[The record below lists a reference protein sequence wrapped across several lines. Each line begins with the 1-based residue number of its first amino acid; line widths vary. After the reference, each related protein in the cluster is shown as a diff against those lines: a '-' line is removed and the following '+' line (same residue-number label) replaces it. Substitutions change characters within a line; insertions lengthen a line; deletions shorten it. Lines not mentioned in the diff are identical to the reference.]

1 MPYPRCRIESLNCAC
16 DVVERDVVR
25 VAVSEVGLVTNRDL
39 GLDLIA
45 DSIVVTVRGM
55 LNGDVGVDRIEVLNS
70 GIEDLLKSSTHLMI
84 EGDGYGLCCVEA
96 LCGDND
102 VVVSCR
108 TAVNVY
114 VYVAYVTAR
123 HSANAEAEHQNESDD
138 GRNDS
143 FHDRL

>member
-1 MPYPRCRIESLNCAC
+1 
-16 DVVERDVVR
+16 
-25 VAVSEVGLVTNRDL
+25 
-39 GLDLIA
+39 
-45 DSIVVTVRGM
+45 M
-55 LNGDVGVDRIEVLNS
+55 LNGDVGVELVEVCDS
-70 GIEDLLKSSTHLMI
+70 RVEDLLKSSTHLMI
-84 EGDGYGLCCVEA
+84 EGDGYGLSCVEA
-96 LCGDND
+96 LFGDND